1 MPTQLY
7 SSQRCLFK
15 AYDIRGERA
24 LFTDSFVRDLS
35 LVFTEQLLKES
46 PGTIVIGHDV
56 RDGSQAI
63 AQQFF
68 QTLQAAGIASVWL
81 GMVTT
86 PIMAFWAHQYV
97 GYGIIATASHSPV
110 NINGIKWL
118 WNGESPSSDDIM
130 ALYQALLQQANSA
143 AVATLITPVP
153 PYSDNL
159 ETNTLKSD
167 SLDSDKS
174 CRADPLFPRT
184 LNDATIADTYFTGM
198 ATALRYIQ
206 QTQQPASPQSPIQH
220 TPFKVVIDCLNGAT
234 SAFAHGLFAQFSE
247 LCSDVIVLNDT
258 PDGTF
263 PKGNPDPTES
273 GRLQELQQAVISHKA
288 AIGFGFDGDGDRL
301 MVVDDQGHI
310 VAPDHLLY
318 LLAQI
323 AIIERDP
330 KSTQYSA
337 TPAASANADSNLYHK
352 SDPSSDS
359 RPAVLFDV
367 KCSHHLPMLIDQIGG
382 QPKMSK
388 TGSSIMRK
396 TLQAGDNQVIFAGEL
411 SGHFLF
417 NDGYFVLHDDAMYAG
432 VRLLN
437 WLSRQPLSLAAIVAR
452 LPSMVNTPDVY
463 LPLPRV
469 EYTGTQQQS
478 VLQKLSG
485 LCHQLISCCP
495 NDFNLLLA
503 NQGQS
508 ATLTDANSM
517 GLPSNTRLT
526 CIDGIRLDFATGFGV
541 IRPSNTSHSITVC
554 FAGNT
559 MADLHAIQQRF
570 VALCQHIDG
579 GLADEIAKIR
589 PSG

>member
-1 MPTQLY
+1 MPTQPY

-24 LFTDSFVRDLS
+24 LFSDRFIKELS
-35 LVFTEQLLKES
+35 EVFTEKLLLAA
-46 PGTIVIGHDV
+46 PAAVVIGHDV
-56 RDGSQAI
+56 REGSAAI
-63 AQQFF
+63 AQQFL
-68 QTLQAAGIASVWL
+68 QTLQAAGITTVWL

-86 PIMAFWAHQYV
+86 PIMAFWAHQYD

-118 WNGESPSSDDIM
+118 WDGESPSSDDIM
-130 ALYQALLQQANSA
+130 ALYEALLQRPKPA
-143 AVATLITPVP
+143 AVAAL
-153 PYSDNL
+153 NGGA
-159 ETNTLKSD
+159 
-167 SLDSDKS
+167 LDSSTLESAILDSNPLKTDNS
-174 CRADPLFPRT
+174 SAEDTLFPHT
-184 LNDATIADTYFTGM
+184 LNAATVADTYFTGM

-206 QTQQPASPQSPIQH
+206 QTNSRSSQQVSSQN
-220 TPFKVVIDCLNGAT
+220 TRFKIVIDCLNGAT
-234 SAFAHGLFAQFSE
+234 GPFAYSLFAQFSD
-247 LCSDVIVLNDT
+247 LCSDVIVLNAT
-258 PDGTF
+258 PDGSF

-273 GRLQELQQAVISHKA
+273 GRLHELQQAVIHHKA
-288 AIGFGFDGDGDRL
+288 DIGFSFDGDGDRL
-301 MVVDDQGHI
+301 AVVDGQGHP
-310 VAPDHLLY
+310 VASDHLLY

-323 AIIERDP
+323 AIVERDP
-330 KSTQYSA
+330 NATQHSVPSDSSINVH
-337 TPAASANADSNLYHK
+337 TDADAETLSV
-352 SDPSSDS
+352 S

-367 KCSHHLPMLIDQIGG
+367 KCSHHLPLLIDQIGG

-417 NDGYFVLHDDAMYAG
+417 NDGYFVLHDDAMYAA

-437 WLSRQPLSLAAIVAR
+437 WLSRQPLSLAEIVAR

-463 LPLPRV
+463 LPLPRI
-469 EYTGTQQQS
+469 EYTGTHQQS
-478 VLQKLSG
+478 VLQKLSN

-495 NDFNLLLA
+495 SDFNSVLA
-503 NQGQS
+503 SQGQS
-508 ATLTDANSM
+508 ATLTDANTM
-517 GLPSNTRLT
+517 GLPNNTRLT

-541 IRPSNTSHSITVC
+541 IRPSNTSHSITVR

-559 MADLHAIQQRF
+559 MADLRAIQQRF

>member
-1 MPTQLY
+1 MPTQPY

-24 LFTDSFVRDLS
+24 LFTDNFVRDLS
-35 LVFTEQLLKES
+35 LVFTRRLLQQS
-46 PGTIVIGHDV
+46 PCTIVVGHDV
-56 RDGSQAI
+56 REGSAAI

-68 QTLQAAGIASVWL
+68 QTFQAAGIASVWL
-81 GMVTT
+81 GLVTT
-86 PIMAFWAHQYV
+86 PIMAFWAHQFD
-97 GYGIIATASHSPV
+97 GYGLIATASHSPV
-110 NINGIKWL
+110 NIHGIKWL
-118 WNGESPSSDDIM
+118 WDGESPSSDDIM
-130 ALYQALLQQANSA
+130 ALYQALIQPENLVPLTGFSGDDTLPSPPSSA
-143 AVATLITPVP
+143 ALKLSP
-153 PYSDNL
+153 P
-159 ETNTLKSD
+159 
-167 SLDSDKS
+167 SLS
-174 CRADPLFPRT
+174 A
-184 LNDATIADTYFTGM
+184 ATIADTYFTGM
-198 ATALRYIQ
+198 ATALRYIE
-206 QTQQPASPQSPIQH
+206 QTKPLNSQSPRDNTRLKI
-220 TPFKVVIDCLNGAT
+220 VVDCLNGAT
-234 SAFAHGLFAQFSE
+234 SPFAYGLFAQFSK
-247 LCSDVIVLNDT
+247 LCSEVIVLNDT
-258 PDGTF
+258 ADGRF
-263 PKGNPDPTES
+263 LKGNPDPTEP
-273 GRLQELQQAVISHKA
+273 GRLVELQQAVIDHKA

-301 MVVDDQGHI
+301 MVVDNQGHI

-330 KSTQYSA
+330 RATQHAANPTSA
-337 TPAASANADSNLYHK
+337 TD
-352 SDPSSDS
+352 DPDPHA
-359 RPAVLFDV
+359 RPIVLFDV
-367 KCSHHLPMLIDQIGG
+367 KCSHHLPRLIEQIGG

-396 TLQAGDNQVIFAGEL
+396 TLQAGDTQVIFAGEL

-417 NDGYFVLHDDAMYAG
+417 NDGYFVLHDDAMYAA

-437 WLSRQPLSLAAIVAR
+437 WLSRQSLSLATIVAR

-463 LPLPRV
+463 LPLPRI
-469 EYTGTQQQS
+469 EYTSIHQQS
-478 VLQKLSG
+478 VLQKLTG

-495 NDFNLLLA
+495 SDFNLVLA
-503 NQGQS
+503 SQGQS
-508 ATLTDANSM
+508 ATLTDANNL

-541 IRPSNTSHSITVC
+541 IRPSNTSHSITVR

-559 MADLHAIQQRF
+559 MADLRAIQQRF